1 MVRAMDKTRLEAFSD
16 GVFAIAITLLVLV
29 FLEHGYT
36 AEDLGHELLHEWT
49 SYLAYVLTF
58 VTIGIVWVNHH
69 TLIGHFARVDRTFL
83 YLNVFFLIPVVFL
96 PFPTQLLAR
105 YLRTDGGEAAALVYG
120 FTMVVMALCFNA
132 LWHYGSRGRR
142 LLRDDVEEREVSGIS
157 RSYAGGPFMYGV
169 ATLTALV
176 SPELSAALY
185 GLIAAVY
192 ISTSIWGRTP
202 A

>member
-1 MVRAMDKTRLEAFSD
+1 MEAFSD

-29 FLEHGYT
+29 FLEHNFT
-36 AEDLGHELLHEWT
+36 EDDLGGELLHEWT

-58 VTIGIVWVNHH
+58 VTIGIIWVNHH
-69 TLIGHFARVDRTFL
+69 TLVGHFREVDRTFL

-96 PFPTQLLAR
+96 PFPTALLSR
-105 YLRTDGGEAAALVYG
+105 FLRTDGGEAAALVYG
-120 FTMVVMALCFNA
+120 FTMVVMALLFNA
-132 LWHYGSRGRR
+132 LWHYGSRDRR
-142 LLRDDVEEREVSGIS
+142 LLKDEVDEREVSGIS

-176 SPELSAALY
+176 SPELSASLY
-185 GLIAAVY
+185 GVIAAIY
-192 ISTSIWGRTP
+192 ISTSIWGKSP